1 MPNWVSNQ
9 VRFIG
14 DRDNIASVLKL
25 VIVDKDFLE
34 NIKKG
39 EFNLCEHVQS
49 HAAYNGEDK
58 KVCNKCEHGKFCPL
72 LSPKGSDVTV
82 WEMAKVD
89 EYGLHP
95 SHFQEG
101 DIYFGIL
108 IPQPR
113 GMFQGA
119 TNNKIQKR
127 NARFGIEDWLDWN
140 VENWGTKWNPNPDET
155 TLEWLDDTTAELC
168 FPTAW
173 SLPEPWLK
181 KLAEECRKHGVEI
194 EGEFADED
202 FGGDMGEFRTACA
215 EEGEEGDIVIT
226 HDSENR
232 ELYER
237 CWGEG
242 MLDDDEDEDEE
253 PRED

>member
-9 VRFIG
+9 IRFIG

-34 NIKKG
+34 TLKKG

-49 HAAYNGEDK
+49 HASYNDEDRK
-58 KVCNKCEHGKFCPL
+58 ICDKCEHGKFCPL

-119 TNNKIQKR
+119 TNSKIQKR
-127 NARFGIEDWLDWN
+127 NARFGIEDWFDWN

-173 SLPEPWLK
+173 SLPEPWLT
-181 KLAEECRKHGVEI
+181 KLAEECRKHGRKVLIIRQPRILAWDIAFKLKFTSRTEVELPSVSI
-194 EGEFADED
+194 NSCDG
-202 FGGDMGEFRTACA
+202 CQ
-215 EEGEEGDIVIT
+215 IT
-226 HDSENR
+226 STLRQRVVSEIGIIAGAHNDG
-232 ELYER
+232 L
-237 CWGEG
+237 
-242 MLDDDEDEDEE
+242 
-253 PRED
+253 